1 MPRGAGLAA
10 DRGPNTASPDAP
22 AGRRRGTKTTHTKE
36 YPADVRYWDKGRA
49 PREDVPQG
57 TEPAIPDSG
66 LAADRSEEHTSEL
79 QSRGHLVCRLL
90 LEKKKHFCFR
100 HLSNITGLY
109 LV

>member
-66 LAADRSEEHTSEL
+66 LAADRRSAEL
-79 QSRGHLVCRLL
+79 QDRKSTRLNSS
-90 LEKKKHFCFR
+90 HVATSYAVFC
-100 HLSNITGLY
+100 LKQTTL
-109 LV
+109 